1 MKSLYYV
8 NGSMRGSRRN
18 KIHPRGN
25 PAIVRSIPQYSHN
38 IHTHTRRKPVGFPP
52 SPSPCTPLAKKITK
66 TGNIYWKMEIQAIH
80 NTNTLSYQCTACT
93 FKNIIICHC
102 AHLITMPLAISL
114 IMPMLQSSTSNT
126 NMTTRSL
133 VGSGTN
139 NSDQQL
145 Q

>member
-1 MKSLYYV
+1 MVQCGVPTVIK
-8 NGSMRGSRRN
+8 
-18 KIHPRGN
+18 
-25 PAIVRSIPQYSHN
+25 SIPAGIPQLSDPSCN
-38 IHTHTRRKPVGFPP
+38 IPATFIPTPVGFPP
-52 SPSPCTPLAKKITK
+52 SPSPCTLQAKNITK
-66 TGNIYWKMEIQAIH
+66 TGNIYWKMQIQAIR

-126 NMTTRSL
+126 NTTTRSL

-145 Q
+145 QWGKKSHKISLL